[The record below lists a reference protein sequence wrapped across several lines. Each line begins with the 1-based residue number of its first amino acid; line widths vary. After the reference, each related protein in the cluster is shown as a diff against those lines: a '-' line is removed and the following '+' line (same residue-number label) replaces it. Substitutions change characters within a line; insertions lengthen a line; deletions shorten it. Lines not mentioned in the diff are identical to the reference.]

1 MDPKLPEIFTC
12 NDGYS
17 TSKGAL
23 AYLDDK
29 DYDIGHRYIL
39 GNCEFLKDFERL
51 FEEHVIRTYGCI
63 NAQDV
68 WTTYDHN
75 FSSWFKGHMTY
86 RSRGGLNG
94 RGGIIR
100 PRPKVAEARVS
111 TELET
116 TSHGVQNQN
125 RQQQQQQQHVLA
137 TVTEQPIEGSEDN
150 QNHQSETHIAND
162 DTIGHEDVNV
172 SQGITVSDDTG
183 NPEANFVCTPMDC
196 VVETSYKTYFKGPYY
211 NWGVTP
217 AEVKDR
223 WWNAFKHEFSWDPL
237 IASLVKKEWQS
248 KCARRLSG
256 IASKVCTDPSYKATW
271 CAPALR
277 AHMKKIR
284 QEDEDFK
291 RRSSQ
296 CSKNRLQNESQR
308 VHHRQGSISAEEV
321 KINMEKELARLPT
334 APELYYDGHVDN
346 DGQFVNPKA
355 KQDEFQKK
363 KAANLECEDETQ
375 KKSEDELFFEVVG
388 GWNEKG
394 RIFGLGA
401 AAHSYYDR
409 PTCDEKN
416 GKKSRRE
423 YIKSLETQVVELA
436 AKNDDQQKELDQT
449 KQELDQTKQEL
460 GETKQGLVDTQTNL
474 VRTQQVLIETKKTL
488 AETTKSFMTFKEQVE
503 KFMQANPS
511 RS

>member
-29 DYDIGHRYIL
+29 DYDIGH
-39 GNCEFLKDFERL
+39 RL

-111 TELET
+111 TEPET

-125 RQQQQQQQHVLA
+125 RQQQQQQQQQQQHVLA

-183 NPEANFVCTPMDC
+183 NPEAKFRLHPDGLWFGHRKVVDA

-248 KCARRLSG
+248 KY
-256 IASKVCTDPSYKATW
+256 PSYKATW

-355 KQDEFQKK
+355 KQVWDEFQKK

-423 YIKSLETQVVELA
+423 YIKSLETQ
-436 AKNDDQQKELDQT
+436 KELDQT

-474 VRTQQVLIETKKTL
+474 VRTQQVLIETKKNTGRNHRIFHDFQR
-488 AETTKSFMTFKEQVE
+488 T
-503 KFMQANPS
+503 S
-511 RS
+511 RKVYAS